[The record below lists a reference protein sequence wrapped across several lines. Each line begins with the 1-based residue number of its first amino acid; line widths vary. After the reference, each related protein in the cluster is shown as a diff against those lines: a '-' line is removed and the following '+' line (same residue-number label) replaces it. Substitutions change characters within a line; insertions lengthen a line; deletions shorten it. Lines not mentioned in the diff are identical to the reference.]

1 MIIVVNMFLG
11 DGFIFLCSSPIWGT
25 LIHFDA
31 YFFNFNW
38 AETTN
43 SLLFLDVSWELFMLG
58 RKLNPTDNEAWNP
71 NMSITVEVAIK
82 IYSHK
87 TYIIVRFLSSPF
99 ARI

>member
-11 DGFIFLCSSPIWGT
+11 DGFIFSMFIPNLGNIDPFWRI
-25 LIHFDA
+25 
-31 YFFNFNW
+31 FFQLYSNW

-82 IYSHK
+82 
-87 TYIIVRFLSSPF
+87 YIVIKPILL
-99 ARI
+99 